1 MNAEAI
7 YAGEISKLK
16 RRVFSRFVYRTL
28 LWSCILFLGS
38 LTVLFLIAGV
48 EFFGH
53 SRQGLW
59 ILLLSAI
66 SMIAAFVVTRSGR
79 RAFQAF
85 LIDLDARLQLG
96 DCISTAF
103 EYQQSGNESV
113 FSDLLMQEATA
124 KLRRLSTRE
133 IFPAEFSRLYF
144 FLILMVITAGALF
157 FNHYSISD
165 FTPVSVDQNKIEKA
179 KILVQDFIKSHL
191 AVNRSKEAKENPVI
205 TRSIEQLRKTLNEPE
220 INQERLFASLNRHLK
235 EVQAEQARQ
244 AAELDARLDDA
255 NILNMPIQDSPDLQS
270 LKAGQLEKLKKLL
283 NQALNNQIPDGIHD
297 NMESLQELFSL
308 EKLLS
313 QVIDEFHEGD
323 SDQQG
328 LADSGRYQ
336 PPNSSYPEDS
346 TKKENDSFQPK
357 AAGQSSADAQNGE
370 TDFPGR
376 SRSGLSSPDNF
387 DVSGEGGL
395 SPGSSPQA
403 GSAKSNGSQKP
414 GSEIEKASGSGVQD
428 KVMSAQVKQYLV
440 RIRTQTATGESKL
453 KEEEIVRTY
462 RKEIEGVLQKEEIP
476 LNYRDYIKH
485 YFLSIGLETEDSLK

>member
-1 MNAEAI
+1 
-7 YAGEISKLK
+7 
-16 RRVFSRFVYRTL
+16 
-28 LWSCILFLGS
+28 
-38 LTVLFLIAGV
+38 
-48 EFFGH
+48 
-53 SRQGLW
+53 
-59 ILLLSAI
+59 
-66 SMIAAFVVTRSGR
+66 MIAAFVVTRSGR

-113 FSDLLMQEATA
+113 FSDLLMQDATA

-308 EKLLS
+308 EMNFMKAILINRVWPIPG
-313 QVIDEFHEGD
+313 VINHQTPHTRKILQKKKMIPF
-323 SDQQG
+323 S
-328 LADSGRYQ
+328 LKPPGRVR
-336 PPNSSYPEDS
+336 PMRRTGKRIFPAVRGPVSRRRITSMCLVKGGFLPGRL
-346 TKKENDSFQPK
+346 PK
-357 AAGQSSADAQNGE
+357 QAAQN
-370 TDFPGR
+370 PMAVK
-376 SRSGLSSPDNF
+376 N
-387 DVSGEGGL
+387 
-395 SPGSSPQA
+395 
-403 GSAKSNGSQKP
+403 
-414 GSEIEKASGSGVQD
+414 
-428 KVMSAQVKQYLV
+428 QVP
-440 RIRTQTATGESKL
+440 KL
-453 KEEEIVRTY
+453 K
-462 RKEIEGVLQKEEIP
+462 KLQDPEF
-476 LNYRDYIKH
+476 RIK
-485 YFLSIGLETEDSLK
+485 